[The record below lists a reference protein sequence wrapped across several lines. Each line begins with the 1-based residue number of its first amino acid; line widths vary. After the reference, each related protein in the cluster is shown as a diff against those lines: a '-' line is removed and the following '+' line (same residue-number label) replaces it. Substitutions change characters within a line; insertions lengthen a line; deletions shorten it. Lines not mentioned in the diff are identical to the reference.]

1 MIVGVRFINKETK
14 TLSNKEYFY
23 KVSKKLN
30 LIKEGTY
37 EIEADYST
45 TYNNPVII
53 TTIMKTAPGIMDIRT
68 ITRAKLLSAPSI
80 KYFHEKIYVNKD
92 KRTIVVKWKDGTTT
106 KMKPQDIDAF
116 DIEKG
121 IALCFMKKMHDNR
134 GAYNNIFK
142 DVVYFENDEV

>member
-1 MIVGVRFINKETK
+1 MIVEVNFKNKNGYLSDKVYWYNVDSKLTMNKE
-14 TLSNKEYFY
+14 F
-23 KVSKKLN
+23 
-30 LIKEGTY
+30 TY
-37 EIEADYST
+37 EIIADYNT
-45 TYNNPVII
+45 TYNNPII
-53 TTIMKTAPGIMDIRT
+53 VKDIRKGYNNKLRT
-68 ITRAKLLSAPSI
+68 ITSAKVISAPSI

-106 KMKPQDIDAF
+106 KMKPQDIDGF